1 MQLQEIRNQM
11 WVVVNGQPVRRAK
24 DNEVKR
30 WAVLRLIEMLK
41 NDKITSC
48 PTPRP
53 AKPAFS

>member
-11 WVVVNGQPVRRAK
+11 WVVVNGQPVRQAK

-41 NDKITSC
+41 NDKTTSR

>member
-11 WVVVNGQPVRRAK
+11 WVVDNGQPVRQAK

-41 NDKITSC
+41 NEKTA
-48 PTPRP
+48 PHPP
-53 AKPAFS
+53 NPAFS

>member
-11 WVVVNGQPVRRAK
+11 WVVVNGQPVRQAK

-41 NDKITSC
+41 NEKT
-48 PTPRP
+48 TPHRATRP
-53 AKPAFS
+53 AKPALS

>member
-1 MQLQEIRNQM
+1 M
-11 WVVVNGQPVRRAK
+11 WVVVNGQPVRQAK

-41 NDKITSC
+41 NDKTS
-48 PTPRP
+48 PRPASYP

>member
-11 WVVVNGQPVRRAK
+11 WVVVNGQPVRQAK

-41 NDKITSC
+41 NDKTSPR